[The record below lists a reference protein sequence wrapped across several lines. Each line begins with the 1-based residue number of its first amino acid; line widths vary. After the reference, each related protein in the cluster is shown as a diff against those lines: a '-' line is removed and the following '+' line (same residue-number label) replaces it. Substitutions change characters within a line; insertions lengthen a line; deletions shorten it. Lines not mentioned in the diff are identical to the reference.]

1 MGALIVN
8 YRSLLELVGGE
19 VGESGELGWRSAVCA
34 SFEAKGLGKSLG
46 HVCCLWGMLSIA
58 APCWSWWG
66 GEVGEW
72 GCAVSGWRCV
82 RGSFGTKGLV
92 MERPWG
98 RGWSDFICYLCGI
111 VIYQLLEDT
120 HQ

>member
-46 HVCCLWGMLSIA
+46 HVCCLLGNVVYYRS
-58 APCWSWWG
+58 
-66 GEVGEW
+66 
-72 GCAVSGWRCV
+72 
-82 RGSFGTKGLV
+82 
-92 MERPWG
+92 
-98 RGWSDFICYLCGI
+98 
-111 VIYQLLEDT
+111 LLELVGR
-120 HQ
+120 

>member
-1 MGALIVN
+1 M
-8 YRSLLELVGGE
+8 Y
-19 VGESGELGWRSAVCA
+19 AV
-34 SFEAKGLGKSLG
+34 FWE
-46 HVCCLWGMLSIA
+46 CCLLLLLAGA
-58 APCWSWWG
+58 GGAVRG

-72 GCAVSGWRCV
+72 GSGELGWRCV
-82 RGSFGTKGLV
+82 RGSFGTKGLGT
-92 MERPWG
+92 ERPWE

>member
-46 HVCCLWGMLSIA
+46 HVCCLWGMLSIT

-72 GCAVSGWRCV
+72 GCAVSGWRCACILW
-82 RGSFGTKGLV
+82 GKGAGEIFRACMLSLGNV
-92 MERPWG
+92 VYYR
-98 RGWSDFICYLCGI
+98 S
-111 VIYQLLEDT
+111 LLELVGR
-120 HQ
+120 